1 MSLADELLADLDE
14 VGNEINEE
22 NELPVY
28 GGTVLSLIVVLNN
41 VCAFALV
48 MPCVLI

>member
-22 NELPVY
+22 NELPVFEL
-28 GGTVLSLIVVLNN
+28 GL
-41 VCAFALV
+41 
-48 MPCVLI
+48 